1 MKKLQRL
8 LLLMLTVTIISCGGD
23 DGPTGPDN
31 PPEPEPTTGAVEITT
46 NTTGDD
52 IDPDGYEVA
61 VADQNT
67 NIDVSGSVILSDLS
81 EGSYDVELTG
91 TADNCTLSDDNPR
104 NISITAGDTTSTT
117 FDVSCK
123 AQLKNEILF
132 QSDRDTDPFTFE
144 LFVMNE
150 DGSDVRQLTSN
161 GNFYIGDISSNG
173 TKILYTNFSE
183 DGLFKMS
190 ADGSEQE
197 KLISDVDIG
206 VGSWSPDE
214 SQIVFS
220 SYRDGDYELYIAD
233 EDGSNIEQI
242 TDNIY
247 GDDSAD
253 WSPNGDKIVF
263 RSRPDDDFDLYSINT
278 DGTGLT
284 QLTSA
289 PQHVGAARWSH
300 NGEKLVFTRQGDI
313 YTINADGSNEQ
324 LVLDDSQNLF
334 DPSWSPDD
342 SKIIYKR
349 KPDQGGDEI
358 YIINADG
365 SGQPTNISNSSS
377 SNEGRPIWS
386 PVQ

>member
-1 MKKLQRL
+1 
-8 LLLMLTVTIISCGGD
+8 MLTVTIISCGGD

-91 TADNCTLSDDNPR
+91 TADNCSVSSNNPR
-104 NISITAGDTTSTT
+104 SVSITAGDTTSTT
-117 FDVSCK
+117 FDIGCK
-123 AQLKNEILF
+123 TQLKNEIIF
-132 QSDRDTDPFTFE
+132 QSDRNADPFTYE

-161 GNFYIGDISSNG
+161 GNFYPGDISSNG

-197 KLISDVDIG
+197 KLISDADIG
-206 VGSWSPDE
+206 LGSWSPDE

-233 EDGSNIEQI
+233 EDGSNIRQLTENSYDDYSPVWSPDKNSI
-242 TDNIY
+242 VFVSRP
-247 GDDSAD
+247 GDDS
-253 WSPNGDKIVF
+253 
-263 RSRPDDDFDLYSINT
+263 DLYSINA

-284 QLTSA
+284 QLTFA
-289 PQHVGAARWSH
+289 PQNVGNARWSH
-300 NGEKLVFTRQGDI
+300 DGQKLVFARNGDI
-313 YTINADGSNEQ
+313 FTINADGSNEQ

-334 DPSWSPDD
+334 YPYFSPDD
-342 SKIIYKR
+342 SKIVYER
-349 KPDQGGDEI
+349 NMGSQGGYEL
-358 YIINADG
+358 YIINVDG
-365 SGQPTNISNSSS
+365 SGKPENISNSYS
-377 SNEGRPIWS
+377 SNEGKPIWS
-386 PVQ
+386 PVE